1 MAIKGSYTW
10 RGVSLPEAYV
20 RIANV
25 QGNPREGFAIE
36 FAIYSSPAFAAN
48 PDNKYKFMQGA
59 QVRVEAP
66 DPTQLFSLA
75 YAALKQLPEM
85 SGFVDC

>member
-10 RGVSLPEAYV
+10 RGINLPEAYV

-25 QGNPREGFAIE
+25 QGNPRDGFTADCCI
-36 FAIYSSPAFAAN
+36 FSSPAFAAN

-59 QVRVEAP
+59 QVRVEAT